1 MPSTSEVA
9 EILRKRYEWL
19 PYLAESELT
28 KPELCDRID
37 VSRSTVDR
45 GVSELESAEIVD
57 RTANGYQLTAFGD
70 LLCQLR
76 KSYLRSLETIYRAQ
90 GMQTP
95 LPTDQYGEQILF
107 DGGDVVLPEPHL
119 PEKPTRRI
127 LSLITDS
134 RAVYGLTPVMHDQ
147 YVSTSYEQVM
157 MHDLE
162 FEFLITSQIFDGL
175 VSLYSEWLINAF
187 QRDAF
192 VIYECQQLPPFG
204 LAIFERKSDGS
215 HTVVLALYAD
225 NGLSGIIEN
234 DTRKAV
240 GWAKQ
245 LYRDYREAATH
256 IDTDYVRKTLNQ
268 ERP

>member
-1 MPSTSEVA
+1 MS
-9 EILRKRYEWL
+9 
-19 PYLAESELT
+19 
-28 KPELCDRID
+28 
-37 VSRSTVDR
+37 
-45 GVSELESAEIVD
+45 GLESANIVD
-57 RTANGYQLTAFGD
+57 RTTDGYRLTAFGE
-70 LLCQLR
+70 LLSQLR
-76 KSYLRSLETIYRAQ
+76 KSYLRSLETIHRAQ
-90 GMQTP
+90 AMQTP
-95 LPTDQYGEQILF
+95 LPIDQYGEKILF
-107 DGGDVVLPEPHL
+107 DGGNVVLPEPHL

-134 RAVYGLTPVMHDQ
+134 CAVYGFTPVIHDQ
-147 YVSTSYEQVM
+147 YISTSYEQVM

-234 DTRKAV
+234 DTRRAV

-245 LYRDYREAATH
+245 LYRDYRAAATH
-256 IDTDYVRKTLNQ
+256 IDTDHVRKTLDSEQ
-268 ERP
+268 P

>member
-1 MPSTSEVA
+1 MPSTTDIA
-9 EILRKRYEWL
+9 EILRKRHEWL
-19 PYLAESELT
+19 PQLDDSHLT
-28 KPELCDRID
+28 KPELCAQID

-45 GVSELESAEIVD
+45 GISELEAANIVD
-57 RTANGYQLTAFGD
+57 RTADGYQLTAFGN

-76 KSYLRSLETIYRAQ
+76 TSYLRSLEAIHRAQ
-90 GMQTP
+90 AMQTP

-127 LSLITDS
+127 LSLLTES
-134 RAVYGLTPVMHDQ
+134 RAVRGFTPVMHDQ

-162 FEFLITSQIFDGL
+162 FEFLITPQIFDGL

-204 LAIFERKSDGS
+204 LAIFERKADGS

-234 DTRKAV
+234 DTRQAV

-245 LYRDYREAATH
+245 LYRDYKEKGSH
-256 IDTDYVRKTLNQ
+256 IDTDYVRKTLNS
-268 ERP
+268 E

>member
-1 MPSTSEVA
+1 MPTTTDIA
-9 EILRKRYEWL
+9 EILRKRHEWL
-19 PYLAESELT
+19 PYLDDSHLT
-28 KPELCDRID
+28 KPELCDQID

-45 GVSELESAEIVD
+45 GMSELESVDIVD
-57 RTANGYQLTAFGD
+57 RTTDGYQLTSFGN

-76 KSYLRSLETIYRAQ
+76 TSYMRSLESIYRAQ
-90 GMQTP
+90 AMQTP

-107 DGGDVVLPEPHL
+107 DGGDVVLPESHL

-127 LSLITDS
+127 LSLITES
-134 RAVYGLTPVMHDQ
+134 RAVRGFTPVMHDQ
-147 YVSTSYEQVM
+147 YISTSYEQVM

-162 FEFLITSQIFDGL
+162 FEFLITSEIFDGL

-187 QRDAF
+187 QQDEF
-192 VIYECQQLPPFG
+192 MIYENQQLPPFG

-234 DTRKAV
+234 DTRQAV

-245 LYRDYREAATH
+245 LYRDYRDAATH
-256 IDTDYVRKTLNQ
+256 IDTEYVRNTLNS
-268 ERP
+268 EGP